1 MLFGV
6 PPDTR
11 EHSPRTS
18 SHASARNGAQAE
30 CRSVAADGVKFLTSS
45 DDRIRVRLLPLL
57 HDDRGAV
64 GGIR

>member
-18 SHASARNGAQAE
+18 SHASDT
-30 CRSVAADGVKFLTSS
+30 SVSSRCCTTIEGPSAGS
-45 DDRIRVRLLPLL
+45 DDADWVAF
-57 HDDRGAV
+57 G
-64 GGIR
+64 